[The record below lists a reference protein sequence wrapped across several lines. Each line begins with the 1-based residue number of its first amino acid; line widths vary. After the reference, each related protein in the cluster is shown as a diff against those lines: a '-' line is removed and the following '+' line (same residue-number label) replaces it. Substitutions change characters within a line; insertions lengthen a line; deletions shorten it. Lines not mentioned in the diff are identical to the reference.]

1 MSFAISGMRLYSPEQ
16 SITVPLEAKSLEF
29 NFQSTF
35 TKNDDIPGATFGVY
49 AGSKPGTSEHN
60 SDTRI

>member
-16 SITVPLEAKSLEF
+16 TVTVPLEAKSLEF
-29 NFQSTF
+29 NFQSRF
-35 TKNDDIPGATFGVY
+35 TKDDSLPGANFGIYVG
-49 AGSKPGTSEHN
+49 AQPWTNEQN